1 MVSINNHKETSNASQ
16 IKTFLVIT
24 IILTAIVYF
33 WMFTTGGKN
42 MLSVAVMMWVPG
54 IAAIIT
60 AVMLKTK
67 ISALGW
73 KPKKIRYLIY
83 AYLFP
88 AAVAL
93 IGYGIMWL
101 GKVTDFYTDEVVNYR
116 WVHMLGF
123 DTPAPFIIGILSK
136 VIFAS
141 LLAFIFVL
149 GEEIGWS
156 AFLVPRLL
164 KRFSVPVTS
173 IIVGLFWSVWHYPAI
188 IAGIY
193 GYDIPL
199 WVALPGFTMVLTGAS
214 FFRTVLIAK
223 SESFWPGVI
232 IHVSHNI
239 VLMSIFREMTVKTKY
254 SDYWVS
260 ETGLFLG
267 IVYLISGIVYWLI
280 QKKNIDY
287 PKPKTD
293 KN

>member
-1 MVSINNHKETSNASQ
+1 MKSINNHKETSNASQ

-24 IILTAIVYF
+24 IVLTAIVYF

-42 MLSVAVMMWVPG
+42 MVSVAIMMWVPG
-54 IAAIIT
+54 IAAILT

-67 ISALGW
+67 VSVFGW
-73 KPKKIRYLIY
+73 KPKRIRYWIY

-93 IGYGIMWL
+93 VGYGIMWL
-101 GKVTDFYTDEVVNYR
+101 CKVTDFYTDEVVNYK
-116 WVHMLGF
+116 WVHILGF
-123 DTPAPFIIGILSK
+123 NTPAPFLIGILSK

-141 LLAFIFVL
+141 LLAVIFVV

-164 KRFSVPVTS
+164 KRFSIPVTS
-173 IIVGLFWSVWHYPAI
+173 IIIGLFWSVWHYPAI

-193 GYDIPL
+193 GYKIPL
-199 WVALPGFTMVLTGAS
+199 WVALPGFTLVLTGAS
-214 FFRTVLIAK
+214 FFRTVFIVK

-232 IHVSHNI
+232 VHVSHNI
-239 VLMSIFREMTVKTKY
+239 FLMSIFHEMTVRTKY

-293 KN
+293 TN